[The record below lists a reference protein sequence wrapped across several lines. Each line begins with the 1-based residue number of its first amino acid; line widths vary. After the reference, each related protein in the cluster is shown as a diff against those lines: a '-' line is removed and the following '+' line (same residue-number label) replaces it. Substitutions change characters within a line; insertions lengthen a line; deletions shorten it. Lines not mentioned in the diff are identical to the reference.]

1 MSALEV
7 KGAGGPSGAAAA
19 AAVAG
24 VSLSAARAAYPPTHS
39 CEPRGAQP
47 KAESQIQS
55 AEAR

>member
-7 KGAGGPSGAAAA
+7 KGAGGPSGAAA
-19 AAVAG
+19 AG

-55 AEAR
+55 TQAR

>member
-19 AAVAG
+19 AAG